1 MIFYQPDYLSSG
13 LIALPSTVILALL
26 LITCTSSETG
36 KENSTE
42 PSLVFRL
49 ALELNSA
56 TKIWEAS
63 NLFKEELE
71 KASPE
76 DGIVEGEIK
85 VEFYDQG
92 MVGTER
98 QLLEA
103 CYFGVIDVVQ
113 VNSSVVSSVV
123 PIYSLLDL
131 PYIFVSDD
139 HLKEVLNGPVGQEL
153 LDELGTMDMQGLG
166 FYTAGFR
173 NMFYKTNGECAKTPD
188 ELKGLKIRVME
199 SPVMINAIN
208 AIGPSA
214 TPIPFSE
221 LYQSLKTGVVDGAEI
236 SANIFV
242 SYNYHETGC
251 NCFTLT
257 EHFTNQHVL
266 VANAKWLNNLEP
278 KYKRRIRKVS
288 KEIVPEFNR
297 LWDQAISRAYAEM
310 EEHDVVINEVES
322 KKDFVESAA
331 HIPDQFFVEHSEISQ
346 ELYGKIREIGFKYL
360 EE

>member
-1 MIFYQPDYLSSG
+1 
-13 LIALPSTVILALL
+13 
-26 LITCTSSETG
+26 
-36 KENSTE
+36 
-42 PSLVFRL
+42 
-49 ALELNSA
+49 
-56 TKIWEAS
+56 
-63 NLFKEELE
+63 
-71 KASPE
+71 
-76 DGIVEGEIK
+76 
-85 VEFYDQG
+85 

-103 CYFGVIDVVQ
+103 CYFGVIEVVQ

-139 HLKEVLNGPVGQEL
+139 HLKEVLNGSIGQEL
-153 LDELGTMDMQGLG
+153 LDQLGTMNMQGLG

-173 NMFYKTNGECAKTPD
+173 NMFYKTNEECAKTPD

-221 LYQSLKTGVVDGAEI
+221 LYQSLKTGVVDGAEN

-251 NCFTLT
+251 NRFTLT

-266 VANAKWLNNLEP
+266 VANAKWLNGLEP
-278 KYKRRIRKVS
+278 KYRKRILKVS

-297 LWDQAISRAYAEM
+297 LWDKAISRAYAEM
-310 EEHDVVINEVES
+310 EKHDVVVNAVES
-322 KKDFVESAA
+322 KKDFVQSAA
-331 HIPDQFFVEHSEISQ
+331 HIPDQFFVEHPEINRG
-346 ELYGKIREIGFKYL
+346 LHGKIREMGLKYL